1 MKLRGPPIGIEG
13 ELICVDWAAK
23 TLQHSLTQHA
33 AEHSQTP
40 AIDPDSAPA
49 KFPNP
54 TSFSLNSTTTTSVSP
69 FCCCH
74 RAQSTATTP
83 HTVKMAAFIKAINA
97 KIRSNKY
104 SDYICSTR
112 T

>member
-1 MKLRGPPIGIEG
+1 MKLRGAPIGIEE
-13 ELICVDWAAK
+13 ELIWLTGPPRPCSIR
-23 TLQHSLTQHA
+23 SLTQHA

-54 TSFSLNSTTTTSVSP
+54 TSFSLSTPPPPPSFP
-69 FCCCH
+69 P
-74 RAQSTATTP
+74 AAATGLKQQ
-83 HTVKMAAFIKAINA
+83 HQTVKMAAFIKAINA

-104 SDYICSTR
+104 TDYICSTR

>member
-1 MKLRGPPIGIEG
+1 MKLRGAPIGIEG
-13 ELICVDWAAK
+13 ELIWLTGPPRPCS
-23 TLQHSLTQHA
+23 THSLTQHA

-54 TSFSLNSTTTTSVSP
+54 TSFSLNSTTTSSVIPS
-69 FCCCH
+69 CCCH
-74 RAQSTATTP
+74 RAQSTAPTP
-83 HTVKMAAFIKAINA
+83 TVKMAAFIKAINA

-104 SDYICSTR
+104 TDYICSTR